1 MKRILLVFTLF
12 LGIFFAAQAA
22 VPDSIVRKMTL
33 LAARDD
39 TEALRPLYRQYGAQL
54 VPSARLFCNLA
65 FARERHDDRRLLE
78 CVDSL
83 LEEYPRTL
91 PVNTRYTLS
100 VVKAGALVH
109 LQEFAE
115 LQSFCTREMKRYRN
129 RRKYRT
135 QYQTLDYFRTKA
147 RRLLDSVSVRGRV
160 MRLVEADDALG
171 LRAYADSLG
180 ALDSYACRMA
190 QLTLL
195 KAGVPDGRLAAVA
208 DSLLACEAD
217 SLDREGRERCLRA
230 GVHALFWQGC
240 WSQLA
245 DFCRRWE
252 PVSEGLSGWLQRYAR
267 IAMQFEGARQR
278 ACGAS
283 GPQLLSAYHTGVA
296 HDDEH

>member
-180 ALDSYACRMA
+180 ALDSYACRMP
-190 QLTLL
+190 QLTMLWPRWPTACL
-195 KAGVPDGRLAAVA
+195 PARPTLSTARGASAACVPGCMPSSGRDAGRSWLTSAGAGSRSA
-208 DSLLACEAD
+208 
-217 SLDREGRERCLRA
+217 RGFRA
-230 GVHALFWQGC
+230 GCSVMPA
-240 WSQLA
+240 
-245 DFCRRWE
+245 
-252 PVSEGLSGWLQRYAR
+252 
-267 IAMQFEGARQR
+267 
-278 ACGAS
+278 
-283 GPQLLSAYHTGVA
+283 
-296 HDDEH
+296 